1 MSNDRPTAGS
11 PPSGPDPDR
20 HSQSPKQERALRTR
34 ELIIERAAEAFER
47 QGYEGASLNEIIRS
61 TGLTK
66 GAFYHHFSSK
76 DDLAYAVFRAKQ
88 GELAGRIREAARDR
102 PDALEALGEM
112 LRLRARLLVSEP
124 ALGCFLRLASELGVR
139 CGPGSEFAA
148 SYEVPVGI
156 MTDLVRQGQAQG
168 VIRAELDPRA
178 AGEAIVAAMLGTD
191 ELSKVVSGGRDLTRR
206 TEAWL
211 GVMIAGLAAPPG
223 PALKRSGG

>member
-11 PPSGPDPDR
+11 PATGSNPDSRDL
-20 HSQSPKQERALRTR
+20 SPKQERALRTR
-34 ELIIERAAEAFER
+34 ALIIERAAEAFER
-47 QGYEGASLNEIIRS
+47 QGYEGASLNEIIRT

-66 GAFYHHFSSK
+66 GAFYHHFDSK

-88 GELAGRIREAARDR
+88 TELAGRIREAVQDQ
-102 PDALEALGEM
+102 PDALEALRQM
-112 LRLRARLLVSEP
+112 LRHRARLLVTEP

-139 CGPGSEFAA
+139 FGPGSEFSA

-156 MTDLVRQGQAQG
+156 MTNLVQQGQQQG
-168 VIRAELDPRA
+168 VIRPELDPRA

-191 ELSKVVSGGRDLTRR
+191 ELAKVVSGGRDLARR

-211 GVMIAGLAAPPG
+211 GVMIAGLAAPSKEVAAG
-223 PALKRSGG
+223 RGG